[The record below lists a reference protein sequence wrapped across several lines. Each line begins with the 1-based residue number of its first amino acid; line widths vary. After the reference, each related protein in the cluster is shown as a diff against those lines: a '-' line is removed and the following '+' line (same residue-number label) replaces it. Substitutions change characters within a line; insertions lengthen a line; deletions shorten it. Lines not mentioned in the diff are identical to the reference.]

1 MPDYASF
8 VKKNVHCIHI
18 PAQLVEKRNCH
29 AQADTLYCPCMSNE
43 PQTDLNQFNS
53 WDCFGATLMLTVV
66 PAIMYYVFSP
76 EHEIGTTIFIASIGV
91 AISVFVLVLALVTR
105 WRFIGTMVNFL
116 GTVLA
121 HVYVVIAICAWWP
134 SDEEANV
141 QPKQKLEQPAEA
153 RP

>member
-1 MPDYASF
+1 
-8 VKKNVHCIHI
+8 
-18 PAQLVEKRNCH
+18 
-29 AQADTLYCPCMSNE
+29 
-43 PQTDLNQFNS
+43 
-53 WDCFGATLMLTVV
+53 MLTVV